1 MSVSYQDFLDFAEI
15 HIIDNQKG
23 TEIEFRNSISRA
35 YYAVYLLAK
44 EIAEKLP
51 APNGVNMTQS
61 GSHEKV
67 IAKFDKDP
75 KLKRIAYLIQQQK
88 LKRCEADYDIH
99 LTITHSETLSHFLS
113 SKKLV
118 DKLKNIVV

>member
-75 KLKRIAYLIQQQK
+75 KSGRRTKRSKYPVKEFLKTQL
-88 LKRCEADYDIH
+88 
-99 LTITHSETLSHFLS
+99 SEIETFSLSFS
-113 SKKLV
+113 FQT
-118 DKLKNIVV
+118 

>member
-1 MSVSYQDFLDFAEI
+1 MEAERLFLTPAFG
-15 HIIDNQKG
+15 Q
-23 TEIEFRNSISRA
+23 
-35 YYAVYLLAK
+35 K